1 MCMTSSTRGS
11 PSRGGGKLY
20 LRGEKGE
27 TLGLRWCLF
36 KTVWPRCWF
45 KKIKIK
51 TENVL
56 GLP

>member
-1 MCMTSSTRGS
+1 MTSSTRGS

-45 KKIKIK
+45 KKKKIK